1 MEEIKAIAE
10 LGSKVVGSHFF
21 DMTQNKKNTSDFLQK
36 VILEDGEINQEN
48 MKKAALMLSM
58 NKIQKML
65 KRSCKIYMEA
75 DSLICQIGKDK
86 RVTRPSDDW
95 LEYFEDL
102 CCKAADE
109 TIQKM
114 WARILVKEHLDSGS
128 VTKAMMNVLALMDR
142 TSAIAFEKICSL
154 VYMLECDG
162 GEVHYIPLVLYNDI
176 LNHII
181 ENSFETEE
189 GSVIREAI
197 EDYSKYLPKQKEIEY
212 LSELGLLKLSAVHDE
227 SEIYSQEQMEL
238 YFRVGTKIY
247 VTQSIYSENDYYY
260 VPTGQAFFT
269 QAGMALYHA
278 LNRKS
283 YNYLYEILKSYIVCR
298 EYMWNDV

>member
-162 GEVHYIPLVLYNDI
+162 GEVHYIPLVIYNDI

-212 LSELGLLKLSAVHDE
+212 LRELGLLKLSAVHDE

-283 YNYLYEILKSYIVCR
+283 YKYLYEILKSYIVCR